1 MKYTKEN
8 IEKVAEQI
16 VDGLDLKDLCQYVYD
31 DIYATMEKDEEM
43 FYISAE
49 SLNLD
54 VETPSKAG

>member
-1 MKYTKEN
+1 MEYTQEN

-43 FYISAE
+43 FHINVE
-49 SLNLD
+49 SLNL
-54 VETPSKAG
+54 E